1 MSFYTVI
8 EGSFEYD
15 DDESFKEAV
24 ELLDEYMDQNTGY
37 DFRIIF
43 PELRSIAIPG
53 GHVNGLSD
61 SLEESLAAKAAR
73 FYFIEFCADGEESWA
88 KTGSHEEGIKFYSNV
103 DIAADI
109 IKNNKKDVI
118 EYFATLGSIEGYV
131 RALID
136 NGYGRLDIFTQ
147 AFLDGYKKIDNT
159 IDENI
164 KDLLELHPD
173 VSSDAY
179 SNMHSDINEILFN
192 FLQRTSVPAKIKDD
206 NHYIKEL
213 KKMEA
218 EKLDNYR
225 GEISSELSSSTG
237 FR

>member
-24 ELLDEYMDQNTGY
+24 GLLDKYMDQYTGY

-53 GHVNGLSD
+53 GHVSGLSD
-61 SLEESLAAKAAR
+61 FLEESLAAKAAR
-73 FYFIEFCADGEESWA
+73 FYFIEFCTDGENWA
-88 KTGSHEEGIKFYSNV
+88 KTGSHEEDIKFYSNV

-118 EYFATLGSIEGYV
+118 EYFAILGSIEGYV

-147 AFLDGYKKIDNT
+147 AFLDDYKKIDNT

-164 KDLLELHPD
+164 KDLIEVHPD
-173 VSSDAY
+173 VESDVF
-179 SNMHSDINEILFN
+179 SDMRSDMNEVLFD
-192 FLQRTSVPAKIKDD
+192 FLQRTPIPVKIKNDD
-206 NHYIKEL
+206 DYLEEI

-218 EKLDNYR
+218 EKLDDYR
-225 GEISSELSSSTG
+225 GEISSELNSSAN
-237 FR
+237 FK